1 MHPKL
6 MQRFARW
13 HIWLG
18 WAIAVPLVMW
28 TLSGLVMVARPI
40 EQVRGEHLRLPV
52 EEQALPADAR
62 IAVSLEGSAKPVRT
76 VSTQDE
82 RGDTIT
88 RLTYLDGTSDRFR
101 ADGSKMG
108 PVTDVEAR
116 LLVAER
122 IAGGDAI
129 ASVTRFEADE
139 PPFDFRRALP
149 TWQVALEDGTHV
161 YVGIESGEIEAVRT
175 RFWRVFDLMWGL
187 HIMDLEAREDTSHPV
202 LILFAGLALMGTLL
216 GTALLFRRRRTRP
229 VS

>member
-76 VSTQDE
+76 VSTQVE

-101 ADGSKMG
+101 ADG
-108 PVTDVEAR
+108 
-116 LLVAER
+116 
-122 IAGGDAI
+122 
-129 ASVTRFEADE
+129 
-139 PPFDFRRALP
+139 
-149 TWQVALEDGTHV
+149 
-161 YVGIESGEIEAVRT
+161 
-175 RFWRVFDLMWGL
+175 
-187 HIMDLEAREDTSHPV
+187 
-202 LILFAGLALMGTLL
+202 
-216 GTALLFRRRRTRP
+216 